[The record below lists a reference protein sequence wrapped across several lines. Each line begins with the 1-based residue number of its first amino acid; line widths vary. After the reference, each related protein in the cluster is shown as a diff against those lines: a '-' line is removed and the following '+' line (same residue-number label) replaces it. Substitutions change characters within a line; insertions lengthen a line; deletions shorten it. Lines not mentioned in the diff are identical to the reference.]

1 MKRTYDQKIFKDGNK
16 VPKIRAVLLGNSGVG
31 KTSLITRY
39 LNNEFR
45 EVVYPTKDVM
55 YILKLNF

>member
-1 MKRTYDQKIFKDGNK
+1 MKKTYDQKIFQDGNK
-16 VPKIRAVLLGNSGVG
+16 LPRVRAILLGNSNVG

-39 LNNEFR
+39 VNKEFR

-55 YILKLNF
+55 

>member
-1 MKRTYDQKIFKDGNK
+1 MKKTFDQKMFQDGNK
-16 VPKIRAVLLGNSGVG
+16 VPKIKAVLLGNSNVG

-45 EVVYPTKDVM
+45 EVVYPTKDIV
-55 YILKLNF
+55 